1 MSDEP
6 LALVIRPFAD
16 ADLPAV
22 RALFVQVNRDLAPPA
37 MHAAFE
43 AYIVRALREEIDRIP
58 AYYAERQGGF
68 WVCRNQDGALLGTFG
83 FERAAEDGAAEL
95 RRMYVQPSA
104 RRRGV
109 ARAMLA
115 HAERKRDAPVIGASC
130 SAPRSFSK
138 RRSPSI
144 AAPATRRSAKS
155 SRPPPRTRRS
165 AAASGASIS
174 RSGCRPERPRT
185 VYAR

>member
-1 MSDEP
+1 MRDEP

-37 MHAAFE
+37 MREAFE
-43 AYIVRALREEIDRIP
+43 AYIARSLSEEIDRIP
-58 AYYAERQGGF
+58 AYYGEREGGF
-68 WVCRNQDGALLGTFG
+68 WVSHDQDGALLGTFG
-83 FERAAEDGAAEL
+83 IERAADDGAEEL

-115 HAERKRDAPVIGASC
+115 HAEAEA
-130 SAPRSFSK
+130 
-138 RRSPSI
+138 RR
-144 AAPATRRSAKS
+144 A
-155 SRPPPRTRRS
+155 
-165 AAASGASIS
+165 G
-174 RSGCRPERPRT
+174 
-185 VYAR
+185 

>member
-6 LALVIRPFAD
+6 LALVIRPFAV

-37 MHAAFE
+37 MPAGVE

-58 AYYAERQGGF
+58 AYYAERRGGF
-68 WVCRNQDGALLGTFG
+68 WVCRNQDGALESERPQ
-83 FERAAEDGAAEL
+83 ERAAEDGAAEL

-115 HAERKRDAPVIGASC
+115 HAEAEARRAGYRRIVLSTSELQQAALAFYRGAGYEALGEELATAATNKTVGGGIRRFHFAKRL
-130 SAPRSFSK
+130 
-138 RRSPSI
+138 
-144 AAPATRRSAKS
+144 
-155 SRPPPRTRRS
+155 
-165 AAASGASIS
+165 
-174 RSGCRPERPRT
+174 
-185 VYAR
+185 

>member
-22 RALFVQVNRDLAPPA
+22 RALFVQVNRDLAPHT
-37 MHAAFE
+37 MRDAFE
-43 AYIVRALREEIDRIP
+43 AYIARSLREEIDRIP

-68 WVCRNQDGALLGTFG
+68 WVGHDQDGALLGTFG
-83 FERAAEDGAAEL
+83 IERAAEDGAAEL

-115 HAERKRDAPVIGASC
+115 HAEAEARRAGYRRIVLSTSELQHAALAFYRGAGYEALGEELATAATNKTVGGGIRRFHFAKRL
-130 SAPRSFSK
+130 
-138 RRSPSI
+138 
-144 AAPATRRSAKS
+144 
-155 SRPPPRTRRS
+155 
-165 AAASGASIS
+165 
-174 RSGCRPERPRT
+174 
-185 VYAR
+185 

>member
-1 MSDEP
+1 MRDEP

-83 FERAAEDGAAEL
+83 IERAADDGAVEL
-95 RRMYVQPSA
+95 RRMYVQPSV
-104 RRRGV
+104 RRRGG

-115 HAERKRDAPVIGASC
+115 RAEAEARRAGYRRIVLSTSELQQAALALYRGAGYEALGEELATAATNKTVGGGIRRFHFAKRL
-130 SAPRSFSK
+130 
-138 RRSPSI
+138 
-144 AAPATRRSAKS
+144 
-155 SRPPPRTRRS
+155 
-165 AAASGASIS
+165 
-174 RSGCRPERPRT
+174 
-185 VYAR
+185 

>member
-1 MSDEP
+1 MRDEP

-37 MHAAFE
+37 MREAFE
-43 AYIVRALREEIDRIP
+43 AYIVRSLREEIDRIP

-68 WVCRNQDGALLGTFG
+68 WVGHDQDGALVGTFG
-83 FERAAEDGAAEL
+83 IERGGEDGAAEL
-95 RRMYVQPSA
+95 RVQPSA

-115 HAERKRDAPVIGASC
+115 HAEAEARRAGYRRIVLSTSELQQAALAFYRGAGYEALGEEGATAVTNKTVGGGIRRFHFAKRL
-130 SAPRSFSK
+130 
-138 RRSPSI
+138 
-144 AAPATRRSAKS
+144 
-155 SRPPPRTRRS
+155 
-165 AAASGASIS
+165 
-174 RSGCRPERPRT
+174 
-185 VYAR
+185 